1 MFYVHISLRRKKF
14 KAGLMFKTLEGD
26 TPTYLQN
33 LFSVHGS
40 EYNLRNFENK
50 LNLPKPRT
58 NYLKRSFQYSGVVL
72 WNSLPENIRMLQSFA
87 QFRKAVNKYYNSLD
101 ELPHGNLVNQ

>member
-1 MFYVHISLRRKKF
+1 
-14 KAGLMFKTLEGD
+14 MFKTLKGD

-33 LFSVHGS
+33 LFSVRGS
-40 EYNLRNFENK
+40 EYNLRNFEMK
-50 LNLPKPRT
+50 SNLRKAQT

-101 ELPHGNLVNQ
+101 ELPHGNLVNQY